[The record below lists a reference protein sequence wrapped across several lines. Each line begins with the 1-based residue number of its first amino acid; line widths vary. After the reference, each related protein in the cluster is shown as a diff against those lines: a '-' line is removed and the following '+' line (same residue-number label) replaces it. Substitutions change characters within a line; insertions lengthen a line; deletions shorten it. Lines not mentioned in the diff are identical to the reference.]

1 MSTYIL
7 TSMFPNGFNEE
18 ITELFQ
24 KKISKRNKFAFV
36 VSEFEGMDEE
46 NDNYFEVFL
55 NMFEEKGIHFEK
67 AYVVDGRMTAKE
79 AQNAVVEADVVWLSG
94 GDTPTQFRYFE
105 EYGLDTVIKQHKGV
119 IIGMSAGSINLA
131 ETAICTLTCEHHKQE
146 IYKGLG
152 CVNISVE
159 PHFTINEVSNELV
172 ELSKKYII
180 YGLCDDSI
188 IVCSDGKVEFL
199 GEIYILNNGKIELI

>member
-7 TSMFPNGFNEE
+7 TSMFPNGFNED
-18 ITELFQ
+18 ITALFQ
-24 KKISKRNKFAFV
+24 KIITKRNKFAFV
-36 VSEFEGMDEE
+36 ASEFEKIHEKTDG
-46 NDNYFEVFL
+46 YFRFFL
-55 NMFEEKGIHFEK
+55 SMFDDAGIHFED

-79 AQNAVVEADVVWLSG
+79 AQNAVEEADVVWLSG
-94 GDTPTQFRYFE
+94 GDTPTQFRYLKK
-105 EYGLDTVIKQHKGV
+105 YGLDKVIRQHNGV

-131 ETAICTLTCEHHKQE
+131 EIAICTLTCEHNKQE

-152 CVNISVE
+152 CVNISAE
-159 PHFTINEVSNELV
+159 PHFTINGVTEELL
-172 ELSKKYII
+172 ELSKKYTI

-199 GEIYILNNGKIELI
+199 GEIYILNNGSVEPV